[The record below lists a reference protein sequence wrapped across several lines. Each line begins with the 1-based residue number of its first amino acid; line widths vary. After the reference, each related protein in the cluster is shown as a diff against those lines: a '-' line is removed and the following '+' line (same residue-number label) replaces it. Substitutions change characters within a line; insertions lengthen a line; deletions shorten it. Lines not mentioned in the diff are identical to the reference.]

1 MDQVITLF
9 FNGSSSLYLDSLAWN
24 ATQMFVWIPFLLVV
38 AYVVFREHDFPRML
52 FLIGGILFCILLCDQ
67 VASTI
72 CKPLV
77 ARWRPTHNPYLQD
90 AVDIVNGYRGG
101 PYGFFSSHAANTVA
115 VAAFLSPIFRRRAI
129 TLSLFC
135 WALLNCWTRVYLGV
149 HYVSTTI
156 ILPRRNP
163 SPTIRAISN
172 SFPAPLPSPFASL
185 PSPGNSIF
193 NPPPTLCAKSH
204 ISPSLLRAPEQRLTP
219 TEREQHVEALLSL
232 GTPQYPKLLIEW
244 IHSSSIKAAENA
256 AYLCTH
262 LPQNALTDF
271 APYTE
276 QLIKRAQ
283 SSSTPTLRRLLLSF
297 LLRLIEH
304 TPPITLTDRH
314 LQLYDECLL
323 RIATPDITCI
333 PALSMK
339 IAATLTQAAPEL
351 RDELTA
357 TLELLDDYSLMPA
370 QRAAKRIVLKRMRTR
385 KMRKRQ

>member
-1 MDQVITLF
+1 M
-9 FNGSSSLYLDSLAWN
+9 
-24 ATQMFVWIPFLLVV
+24 
-38 AYVVFREHDFPRML
+38 
-52 FLIGGILFCILLCDQ
+52 
-67 VASTI
+67 
-72 CKPLV
+72 
-77 ARWRPTHNPYLQD
+77 
-90 AVDIVNGYRGG
+90 
-101 PYGFFSSHAANTVA
+101 
-115 VAAFLSPIFRRRAI
+115 
-129 TLSLFC
+129 
-135 WALLNCWTRVYLGV
+135 
-149 HYVSTTI
+149 
-156 ILPRRNP
+156 
-163 SPTIRAISN
+163 
-172 SFPAPLPSPFASL
+172 
-185 PSPGNSIF
+185 
-193 NPPPTLCAKSH
+193 CAKSH

-219 TEREQHVEALLSL
+219 TEREQHIEALLSL
-232 GTPQYPKLLIEW
+232 GTSQYPKLLIEW

-304 TPPITLTDRH
+304 TPPVTLTDSH

-339 IAATLTQAAPEL
+339 IAATLAQATPEL

>member
-1 MDQVITLF
+1 M
-9 FNGSSSLYLDSLAWN
+9 
-24 ATQMFVWIPFLLVV
+24 
-38 AYVVFREHDFPRML
+38 
-52 FLIGGILFCILLCDQ
+52 
-67 VASTI
+67 
-72 CKPLV
+72 
-77 ARWRPTHNPYLQD
+77 
-90 AVDIVNGYRGG
+90 
-101 PYGFFSSHAANTVA
+101 
-115 VAAFLSPIFRRRAI
+115 
-129 TLSLFC
+129 
-135 WALLNCWTRVYLGV
+135 
-149 HYVSTTI
+149 
-156 ILPRRNP
+156 
-163 SPTIRAISN
+163 
-172 SFPAPLPSPFASL
+172 
-185 PSPGNSIF
+185 
-193 NPPPTLCAKSH
+193 
-204 ISPSLLRAPEQRLTP
+204 SPSLLRAPEQRLTP
-219 TEREQHVEALLSL
+219 TEREQYIEALLSL

-304 TPPITLTDRH
+304 TPPVTLTDRH

-339 IAATLTQAAPEL
+339 IAATLAQAAPEL

-370 QRAAKRIVLKRMRTR
+370 QRAAKRIALKRMRTR
-385 KMRKRQ
+385 KTRKRQ